1 MIPELKPD
9 IYRCIGKHL
18 TPTTTSAPLD
28 NEGYNDTKAYQQNL
42 LNLMKSSR
50 VSAPLVLEPHMQ
62 Y

>member
-1 MIPELKPD
+1 MIPQLKPD

-18 TPTTTSAPLD
+18 APTTTSARLD
-28 NEGYNDTKAYQQNL
+28 NEAHEDTKAYQQNL

-50 VSAPLVLEPHMQ
+50 VSAHLVLELHMQ